1 MHDAL
6 VTTMALGPTWMDPMY
21 LLSGSGPFGSLILP
35 GIALIV
41 FIESGLL
48 FPLLPGD
55 SLLFTG
61 GMLAVQPDSFAP
73 LWAVIAA
80 CMCAAFLGD
89 QSGYWIGRKFG
100 EALSKR
106 PDGRIFKHA
115 YLTQSHEFF
124 AKHGP
129 ITVIIC
135 RFVPIVRTYAPLVAG
150 MSRMN
155 YRVFLPFS
163 VCGATLWGGGVTL
176 LGAWL
181 GHYDF
186 IRENIEPI
194 FLLIVFVSI
203 LPGIFGAA
211 KKFLDAR
218 RAGSSAAE
226 EPEAPE
232 AAPAS

>member
-6 VTTMALGPTWMDPMY
+6 VTTVALGPTWMDPMY

-80 CMCAAFLGD
+80 CMCAALLGD

-106 PDGRIFKHA
+106 PDGRIFKQA
-115 YLTQSHEFF
+115 YLAQSHEFF

-135 RFVPIVRTYAPLVAG
+135 RFVPVVRTL
-150 MSRMN
+150 R
-155 YRVFLPFS
+155 LPSFS
-163 VCGATLWGGGVTL
+163 
-176 LGAWL
+176 
-181 GHYDF
+181 GHPTCTD
-186 IRENIEPI
+186 
-194 FLLIVFVSI
+194 VVSV
-203 LPGIFGAA
+203 GE
-211 KKFLDAR
+211 DVHC
-218 RAGSSAAE
+218 E
-226 EPEAPE
+226 
-232 AAPAS
+232 